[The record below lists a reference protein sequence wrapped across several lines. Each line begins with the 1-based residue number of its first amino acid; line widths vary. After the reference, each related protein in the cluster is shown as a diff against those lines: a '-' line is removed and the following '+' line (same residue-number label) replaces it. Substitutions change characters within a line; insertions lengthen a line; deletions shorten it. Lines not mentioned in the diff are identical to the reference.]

1 MVDVDHEGAQLWS
14 WVVNWMLLTM
24 KLVIAILSNS
34 KAVWAAFAD
43 SVVDII
49 SQLVLAIASRYM
61 GIHSKDYP
69 VGRSKLEALSV
80 LACSAIMAI
89 TSVEVIQFSCVDLIN
104 GFGGNVPYLEVN
116 WIMYLSLGVGIVMK
130 FLLFVYCRLATQQE
144 SSDILDALAED
155 HINDVFSN
163 SAAIL
168 TASIAFEFR
177 NLWWFDPAGAIAIS
191 LVIVFRWSSM
201 ISEQVKKLIG
211 YTAPPEWIETV
222 NELARSHDERILLD
236 CTRAYHFGAR
246 YNVEMEIVMPADM
259 SVRESH
265 DIALELQHKIEEL
278 DDVERAFVHVDHLTR
293 DGLEHKIERTLTHT
307 SRRLLQEKEEQNN
320 SAFDYLPLGIRMR
333 TITNIQA
340 EPPSKKMTVTVP
352 SASRV

>member
-1 MVDVDHEGAQLWS
+1 MVDHDGAQRWS
-14 WVVNWMLLTM
+14 WVVNWMLLVM
-24 KLVIAILSNS
+24 KLVIAVLSNS

-49 SQLVLAIASRYM
+49 SQFVLAVAGRYM
-61 GIHSKDYP
+61 NVHNEDYP

-89 TSVEVIQFSCVDLIN
+89 TSVEVIQFASFDLYN
-104 GFGGNVPYLEVN
+104 GFNGRIPSLEVN
-116 WIMYLSLGVGIVMK
+116 WIMYLSLGVGICMK
-130 FLLFVYCRLATQQE
+130 FLLYVYCRLATQKE
-144 SSDILDALAED
+144 SSDILSALAED

-163 SAAIL
+163 SAAII
-168 TASIAFEFR
+168 TASIAFQFR
-177 NLWWFDPAGAIAIS
+177 KWWWLDSVGAIAIS
-191 LVIVFRWSSM
+191 LVIVYRWSSM

-211 YTAPPEWIETV
+211 YTAPPEWIEMV
-222 NELARSHDERILLD
+222 NDLARSHDDRILLD

-293 DGLEHKIERTLTHT
+293 DGLEHKIERTLTNT
-307 SRRLLQEKEEQNN
+307 SRRLLLEKEEQGRG

-333 TITNIQA
+333 VISTIQG
-340 EPPSKKMTVTVP
+340 EPPAQKMTGSGPGRT
-352 SASRV
+352 